1 MRTEEVIVLS
11 YQESWKDNFEK
22 IAQELRAVLGELAT
36 RIEHV
41 GSTAVEGLAAKPI
54 IDIDVVIAQETALSM
69 VIEKLA
75 SIGYVHEGNLGIE
88 GREAFAYSGKEHLQ
102 CHHLYVCPENS
113 LELKR
118 HLAFAQSSWCS
129 CDLWSNKNESSAAT
143 SQKYRKLHGL

>member
-75 SIGYVHEGNLGIE
+75 SIGY
-88 GREAFAYSGKEHLQ
+88 
-102 CHHLYVCPENS
+102 PEVS
-113 LELKR
+113 ISIR
-118 HLAFAQSSWCS
+118 WWTFMVSRA
-129 CDLWSNKNESSAAT
+129 DRT
-143 SQKYRKLHGL
+143 